1 MKWEYC
7 PFSQRVD
14 NSSQKTHSYGMKK
27 SVKKP
32 QDFSQ
37 LAASIVS
44 QAVGES
50 PKVEK
55 PQKNPHAVA
64 LGRKGGLKGGP
75 ARSKALSDKRRK
87 EIAKKA
93 AKTRWPKN

>member
-1 MKWEYC
+1 
-7 PFSQRVD
+7 
-14 NSSQKTHSYGMKK
+14 MKK

-64 LGRKGGLKGGP
+64 LGRQGGLKGGP
-75 ARSKALSDKRRK
+75 ARSKSLPKRKRVQ
-87 EIAKKA
+87 IAKKA
-93 AKTRWPKN
+93 AKTRWSKS